1 MSSVVVSNQAFA
13 KLQLHAAKYPH
24 LAVNGILLACKDTLA
39 NEDTLLI
46 VDAIPLF
53 HQCLQLTLMLEAAMT
68 SVDAYCKQEGLQIAG
83 YYEAPEHLE
92 EKAQPSMFACRVG
105 EVFFSFVNNL
115 DFYFN

>member
-1 MSSVVVSNQAFA
+1 MPSVVVSNQAFA

-24 LAVNGILLACKDTLA
+24 LCINGILLACKDTLA

-46 VDAIPLF
+46 MDAIPLF
-53 HQCLQLTLMLEAAMT
+53 HQCLELTLMLEAALT

-92 EKAQPSMFACRVG
+92 AKVEPSMFACKVG
-105 EVFFSFVNNL
+105 VFMF
-115 DFYFN
+115 